1 MSKDVSIPEWQQPL
15 SWSAKPSKIIIEG
28 PAWHSLLCFL
38 PFSPSLPLSPFL
50 PSSLSS
56 LAFTAQKGEQP
67 LLLGDKLCPCRFSDL
82 SVTVYESGETDRAAK
97 GWWSGSRGRW
107 VILSHSVNSV
117 QPIPEPRR
125 QFKNSMWICMFAG
138 PVPRQVS
145 TEMRSAGIKQI
156 LLFSL
161 HHMKKPQLRDT

>member
-28 PAWHSLLCFL
+28 LAWHSLLCFL
-38 PFSPSLPLSPFL
+38 PFSPSVPLSPFL

-56 LAFTAQKGEQP
+56 LASTAQKGEQP
-67 LLLGDKLCPCRFSDL
+67 FLLGDKLCPCRFRDL

-97 GWWSGSRGRW
+97 GWWCGSTGRW
-107 VILSHSVNSV
+107 VILSHSVNCV

-125 QFKNSMWICMFAG
+125 QFKNRMWRTVNTHVRRA
-138 PVPRQVS
+138 
-145 TEMRSAGIKQI
+145 SATPGEHGNAIGRHQTDTVV
-156 LLFSL
+156 FSAS
-161 HHMKKPQLRDT
+161 HEKAPT